1 MINDG
6 LYAVFIGE
14 QHVLTKEIKDGK
26 GKNYYPCN
34 MVVPFGDFVI
44 KQEKGKIK
52 FDYKYFPFYDLLQP
66 MRGTEDAYRGEMY
79 VYGKK
84 WFSFILYRMGDE

>member
-1 MINDG
+1 MVNDG

-34 MVVPFGDFVI
+34 VVVPFGDFVI
-44 KQEKGKIK
+44 RKEGRKIK
-52 FDYKYFPFYDLLQP
+52 LDYKYYPFYDLLQP
-66 MRGTEDAYRGEMY
+66 MRGAENAYRGEMY

-84 WFSFILYRMGDE
+84 WFDFTLYRMGDD

>member
-1 MINDG
+1 MISDG
-6 LYAVFIGE
+6 SYDVYIGE

-26 GKNYYPCN
+26 GKNYYPCGV
-34 MVVPFGDFVI
+34 VVPFGDFII
-44 KQEKGKIK
+44 KEEEGKLK

-66 MRGTEDAYRGEMY
+66 IEGLENAYRGEMY

-84 WFSFILYRMGDE
+84 WFDFTLYRMGNE